1 MQLMINLSKH
11 QEHLG
16 FDLPLSFIRLS
27 CILSVFSDGI
37 SYIFP
42 SVTDQVLTTQEQF
55 LPSYLANL
63 VIKQEFSINL
73 HLIRSAVVFPVSVDM
88 CFVVAGI

>member
-1 MQLMINLSKH
+1 MQLMINISKH

-16 FDLPLSFIRLS
+16 VYLPLSFLRLFF
-27 CILSVFSDGI
+27 ILSIFSDGI
-37 SYIFP
+37 SYIFS
-42 SVTDQVLTTQEQF
+42 SVTGQVLTTPEQF

-73 HLIRSAVVFPVSVDM
+73 HLIQSAVVFPVSVDM
-88 CFVVAGI
+88 CFVVADI

>member
-16 FDLPLSFIRLS
+16 LSFLRLS

-73 HLIRSAVVFPVSVDM
+73 HLIRSVVVFPVSVDM